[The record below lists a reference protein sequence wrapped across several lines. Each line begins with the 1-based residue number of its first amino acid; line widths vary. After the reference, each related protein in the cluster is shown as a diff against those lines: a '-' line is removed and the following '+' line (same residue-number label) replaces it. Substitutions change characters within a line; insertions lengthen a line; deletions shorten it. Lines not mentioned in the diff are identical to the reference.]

1 MGLFFS
7 FSKQRKPRG
16 FRLQHRYYD
25 EQKEK
30 LEKLE
35 NTSLNDHLNRR
46 KRIRRSWEKKRKNI
60 KYESNK
66 RVIILLSTFIIL
78 WLIYKL
84 LPLFITYSRFN

>member
-30 LEKLE
+30 LEKLG
-35 NTSLNDHLNRR
+35 NISPNDHLNRR
-46 KRIRRSWEKKRKNI
+46 RRIRRSWEKKRKNI
-60 KYESNK
+60 RYETNK

-78 WLIYKL
+78 WLAYKL

>member
-60 KYESNK
+60 KYETNK

-78 WLIYKL
+78 WLIFKL
-84 LPLFITYSRFN
+84 LPLLITYSQFN

>member
-35 NTSLNDHLNRR
+35 NTGLNDHSNRR
-46 KRIRRSWEKKRKNI
+46 RKIRRSWEGKRKNI
-60 KYESNK
+60 KYETNK
-66 RVIILLSTFIIL
+66 RIIIILSTVIIL
-78 WLIYKL
+78 WLIFQL
-84 LPLFITYSRFN
+84 LPGIITYLQFN

>member
-60 KYESNK
+60 KYETNK

-78 WLIYKL
+78 WLIFKL
-84 LPLFITYSRFN
+84 LPLLMTYSRFN

>member
-60 KYESNK
+60 KYETNK

>member
-35 NTSLNDHLNRR
+35 NKNRNDHLNRR
-46 KRIRRSWEKKRKNI
+46 RRIRRSWEKKRKNVR
-60 KYESNK
+60 YETNK
-66 RVIILLSTFIIL
+66 RIIILLSTFIIL
-78 WLIYKL
+78 WLIFKL
-84 LPLFITYSRFN
+84 LPLLITYSQFN

>member
-35 NTSLNDHLNRR
+35 NTSLNDHLNRT

-60 KYESNK
+60 KYETNK